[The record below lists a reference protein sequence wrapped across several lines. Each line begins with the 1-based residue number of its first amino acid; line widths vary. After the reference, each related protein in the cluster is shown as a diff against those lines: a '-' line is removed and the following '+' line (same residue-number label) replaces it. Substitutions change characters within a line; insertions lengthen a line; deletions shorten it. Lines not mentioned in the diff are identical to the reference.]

1 MKSNTRWKRYDR
13 NLGRRIVAFIKICLT
28 DIINPK
34 NDKCEPEMTGDG
46 YPNDV
51 LKSISRDIYRS
62 ERNAV
67 QKRGD

>member
-34 NDKCEPEMTGDG
+34 NDKREPEMTGDALSKRFKIHLAR
-46 YPNDV
+46 Y
-51 LKSISRDIYRS
+51 LSK
-62 ERNAV
+62 RNAV

>member
-34 NDKCEPEMTGDG
+34 NDKREPEMTGDALSKRRFKIHLAR
-46 YPNDV
+46 Y
-51 LKSISRDIYRS
+51 LSK
-62 ERNAV
+62 RNAV